1 MKETAHNEMGRRRH
15 NRDLYEV
22 ASSEETGNERLIDDS
37 EGCETSKEDAIDGPP
52 SMTPQQQL
60 PSAPIASE
68 SEAGSVLSSPGG
80 RPTPVNFDFHRP
92 DAKRDP
98 HIVQVCLKLLK
109 SQLKACVTMQRGSK
123 GFCAFCLVV
132 SNRVLWLRPC
142 V

>member
-1 MKETAHNEMGRRRH
+1 MGRRRH
-15 NRDLYEV
+15 NKDLYEV

-37 EGCETSKEDAIDGPP
+37 EGCETSKEDTIDGPP
-52 SMTPQQQL
+52 SMPSQQQL

-98 HIVQVCLKLLK
+98 HIVQVRLKLLRVGRK
-109 SQLKACVTMQRGSK
+109 CYMNRFGLKGDLT
-123 GFCAFCLVV
+123 
-132 SNRVLWLRPC
+132 LRLFLSYSF
-142 V
+142 